1 MIGGQRLA
9 TMMLR
14 QAAQLIAGSTVVL
27 DLGQGE
33 QKWLIAADP
42 QIVGELV
49 RLTLTGGSEEF
60 VETVFGNDY
69 IQVSLLG

>member
-1 MIGGQRLA
+1 MI
-9 TMMLR
+9 LR

-49 RLTLTGGSEEF
+49 RLTLTGRSEEF
-60 VETVFGNDY
+60 VEAVFGNDY

>member
-1 MIGGQRLA
+1 MI
-9 TMMLR
+9 LR

-33 QKWLIAADP
+33 QKLLIAADP

-49 RLTLTGGSEEF
+49 RLTLTGGAEEF